1 LSLLICSHFDVVNTL
16 LNLQKI
22 HKDEKDA
29 LGMTPLLYA
38 SMAGHVTILRHLISL
53 NANVN
58 AISNDQKTLLSFA
71 AEGRHYDAFIC
82 IIQLVHHSLTGF
94 LRNFKKL
101 SQDFIL
107 QFANERKKEF
117 DTFTF
122 YLINSV
128 IETER
133 LDLAIILLVND
144 IPLLQPGIRNTD
156 GILVEL
162 CSKKYLEVDHLVQ
175 SNPKCL
181 FYSSVLL
188 TYCKS
193 PVKILNKLYD
203 EDNDGSAIGSII
215 KQMVTSQDKMVI
227 LKILC
232 YQKSLI
238 SACNSHPLEQEDL
251 NTWIQQIDLLLLELF
266 KSKSLD
272 NTEYMLQLLLPTL
285 SLEEYDSL
293 DDDIL
298 SDIHRLSALVPDT
311 KKRSDLESRV
321 DDQRRHQDHFVALH
335 RSWSLAH
342 FEKVS
347 VLSYCVSRNLKLL
360 FQCSQISGIIES
372 VFYSTLIPDSKI
384 RTRDWA
390 FVSSICSFTL
400 KRIMN
405 NNKRKNLFLFIGK
418 LFNYPIV
425 YPSILEDEG
434 SIGGIEIT
442 KIVTLLENLRYNLFN
457 HIKSL
462 ILPHFF
468 IGTALL

>member
-1 LSLLICSHFDVVNTL
+1 
-16 LNLQKI
+16 
-22 HKDEKDA
+22 
-29 LGMTPLLYA
+29 M
-38 SMAGHVTILRHLISL
+38 
-53 NANVN
+53 
-58 AISNDQKTLLSFA
+58 SNDQKTLLSFA
-71 AEGRHYDAFIC
+71 AEFRHYDAFIC
-82 IIQLVHHSLTGF
+82 IIQLVHHGLPEF
-94 LRNFKKL
+94 LRNFRKL
-101 SQDFIL
+101 SIDFIL

-117 DTFTF
+117 DAFTN

-175 SNPKCL
+175 SHPMSL

-215 KQMVTSQDKMVI
+215 KHMVTSQDKMVI

-251 NTWIQQIDLLLLELF
+251 NSWIQQIDLLLLELF

-293 DDDIL
+293 DDNIL
-298 SDIHRLSALVPDT
+298 SDIHRLSVLVPDT

-372 VFYSTLIPDSKI
+372 VFYSTLTPDSKI

-405 NNKRKNLFLFIGK
+405 NSNRKHLFLFIGK

-434 SIGGIEIT
+434 SIGGIEIM
-442 KIVTLLENLRYNLFN
+442 KVVTLLENLRYNIFRLLT
-457 HIKSL
+457 I

-468 IGTALL
+468 IGTVL

>member
-1 LSLLICSHFDVVNTL
+1 
-16 LNLQKI
+16 
-22 HKDEKDA
+22 
-29 LGMTPLLYA
+29 M
-38 SMAGHVTILRHLISL
+38 
-53 NANVN
+53 
-58 AISNDQKTLLSFA
+58 
-71 AEGRHYDAFIC
+71 
-82 IIQLVHHSLTGF
+82 
-94 LRNFKKL
+94 
-101 SQDFIL
+101 
-107 QFANERKKEF
+107 
-117 DTFTF
+117 
-122 YLINSV
+122 
-128 IETER
+128 
-133 LDLAIILLVND
+133 
-144 IPLLQPGIRNTD
+144 LQPGIRNTD

-175 SNPKCL
+175 SNPKSL

-188 TYCKS
+188 TYCVS

-203 EDNDGSAIGSII
+203 EDNDRSAIGSII

-251 NTWIQQIDLLLLELF
+251 NSWIQQIDLLLIELF

-405 NNKRKNLFLFIGK
+405 DSNRKNLFLFIGK

-425 YPSILEDEG
+425 YPSLLEDQG
-434 SIGGIEIT
+434 SVGGIEIT
-442 KIVTLLENLRYNLFN
+442 KVVTLLENLRYNKFV
-457 HIKSL
+457 
-462 ILPHFF
+462 
-468 IGTALL
+468 GY